1 MIKINIS
8 YETPMERYKLQK
20 AVDFI
25 AKLIPIKNI
34 KQVEKKDTY
43 KHIYITS
50 KE

>member
-8 YETPMERYKLQK
+8 YETPKERYILQK
-20 AVDFI
+20 VIDLI
-25 AKLIPIKNI
+25 SKLIPIDNVK
-34 KQVEKKDTY
+34 KVEKSNTY